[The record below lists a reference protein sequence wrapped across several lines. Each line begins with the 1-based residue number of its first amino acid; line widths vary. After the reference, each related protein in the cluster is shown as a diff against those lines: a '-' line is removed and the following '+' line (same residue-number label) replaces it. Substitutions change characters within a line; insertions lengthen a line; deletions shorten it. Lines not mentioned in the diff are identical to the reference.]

1 VRCGVAYAS
10 AVSREEVTTVDT
22 TAGDDRKEAV
32 AGVWYGVAAY
42 SWWGFVAIYFKAVAH
57 VSAFEVLAHRVV
69 WSVLLL
75 GVLLRV
81 RRRIGHV
88 LEAFRRRDTFL
99 VLLGTTGLIAI
110 NWFTFIW
117 AVAND
122 QVKEASLG
130 YFMNPLVNVLLG
142 FVVLHERLRSWQWV
156 AVAFA
161 GVGVAFRIV
170 LVGTVPV
177 VALVLAGSFGLYGL
191 LRKTV
196 RVDALVGLAVEVTLL
211 WPFAVGYL
219 VVLGWTGHLAFG
231 HDTWQTSLL
240 LSLGGVVTC
249 VPLLWFTNAA
259 RRLRLS
265 TLGFLQ
271 YIAPTMQLMLAVFV
285 FGETFAPSHAVG
297 YGLIWAGLAIYS
309 IDSVIASRRRG
320 T

>member
-1 VRCGVAYAS
+1 MTRAKP
-10 AVSREEVTTVDT
+10 TTINAT
-22 TAGDDRKEAV
+22 TDATRKQAV

-42 SWWGFVAIYFKAVAH
+42 TWWGFVAIYFKAVAH
-57 VSAFEVLAHRVV
+57 VSAFEVLAHRVF

-75 GVLLRV
+75 GVLLRI
-81 RRRIGHV
+81 RGRIGHV
-88 LEAFRRRDTFL
+88 LEAFRRRDTFV

-117 AVAND
+117 AVAHS
-122 QVKEASLG
+122 QLKEASLG

-142 FVVLHERLRSWQWV
+142 FVVLHERLRTWQWV
-156 AVAFA
+156 AVACA
-161 GVGVAFRIV
+161 GVGVAFRIA

-219 VVLGWTGHLAFG
+219 VVSGWTGHLAFG
-231 HDTWQTSLL
+231 HDTWATSVL

-259 RRLRLS
+259 RRLRLA

-271 YIAPTMQLMLAVFV
+271 YIAPSMQLALAVFV
-285 FGETFAPSHAVG
+285 FGEAFAPSHAVG
-297 YGLIWAGLAIYS
+297 YGLIWVGLAIYS

-320 T
+320 A

>member
-1 VRCGVAYAS
+1 
-10 AVSREEVTTVDT
+10 
-22 TAGDDRKEAV
+22 
-32 AGVWYGVAAY
+32 
-42 SWWGFVAIYFKAVAH
+42 
-57 VSAFEVLAHRVV
+57 
-69 WSVLLL
+69 
-75 GVLLRV
+75 
-81 RRRIGHV
+81 V

>member
-1 VRCGVAYAS
+1 MVPYAS
-10 AVSREEVTTVDT
+10 AVAREEATTTDAAR
-22 TAGDDRKEAV
+22 TAERQQAV

-57 VSAFEVLAHRVV
+57 VSAFEVLAHRVF

-88 LEAFRRRDTFL
+88 LEAFRQHDTFL

-130 YFMNPLVNVLLG
+130 YFMNPLVNVVLG
-142 FVVLHERLRSWQWV
+142 FVVLHERLRGWQWA
-156 AVAFA
+156 AVALA
-161 GVGVAFRIV
+161 AAGVAFRIV

-196 RVDALVGLAVEVTLL
+196 RVEALVGLAVEVTLL

-271 YIAPTMQLMLAVFV
+271 YVAPTLQLMLAVFV

-297 YGLIWAGLAIYS
+297 YGLIWVGLAIYS
-309 IDSVIASRRRG
+309 IESVIASRRRG
-320 T
+320 A